1 MAESNELVAAEDAAE
16 TEAPPVRK
24 RHIVPTLLGG
34 LVLTLI
40 AGAGGAGLG
49 IHLAATVEEV
59 VTARVKALPEP
70 ALPALKYDGDM
81 VLQSLK
87 PVIANLGD
95 PTDTWLRLETA
106 IVFEN
111 GALPDP
117 HVTAADI
124 EQDIVAYARTVTMEQ
139 LAGPSALQ
147 HLREDL
153 NERVAVRTNGLVTE
167 LIITTLVVQ

>member
-1 MAESNELVAAEDAAE
+1 
-16 TEAPPVRK
+16 
-24 RHIVPTLLGG
+24 
-34 LVLTLI
+34 
-40 AGAGGAGLG
+40 
-49 IHLAATVEEV
+49 
-59 VTARVKALPEP
+59 EP